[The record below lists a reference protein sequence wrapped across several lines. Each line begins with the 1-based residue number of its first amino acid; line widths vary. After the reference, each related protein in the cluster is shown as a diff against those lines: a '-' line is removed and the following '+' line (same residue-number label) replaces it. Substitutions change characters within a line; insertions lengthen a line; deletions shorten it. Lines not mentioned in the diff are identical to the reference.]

1 MLAAAAAEPGASLR
15 VVLTGE
21 IEPGCEISP
30 ASLAERCGAGLT
42 ELAVV
47 DQTVPAYDLD
57 AVAREE
63 SVRGRFV
70 ARLLHS
76 AEPEAHEAILA
87 GLRALDG
94 RKEVIGA
101 G

>member
-1 MLAAAAAEPGASLR
+1 

-21 IEPGCEISP
+21 SERGCEISP
-30 ASLAERCGAGLT
+30 ASLTERCGAGLT

-57 AVAREE
+57 ALAREE

-70 ARLLHS
+70 ARLLH
-76 AEPEAHEAILA
+76 APEPEAGEAILA